1 MSLQIEYK
9 NRNNGGGHF
18 FDTDTMRFFS
28 SRIGII
34 RSKGDDYYFVTS
46 ERPPHGPRQFSVR
59 HMDIDGDINT
69 VGDFCSLTRYM
80 AEKTVKQLAGS
91 SY

>member
-1 MSLQIEYK
+1 MSLETEYK
-9 NRNNGGGHF
+9 YRTDGNGHF
-18 FDTDTMRFFS
+18 FDADSMRFFK
-28 SRIGII
+28 SRIGIV

-59 HMDIDGDINT
+59 HMDINGSINT
-69 VGDFCSLTRYM
+69 VGEFCSLTRYM

>member
-9 NRNNGGGHF
+9 NRNNGHGHF
-18 FDTDTMRFFS
+18 FDAATMRFFK

-34 RSKGDDYYFVTS
+34 RSKDDDYYFVTS

-59 HMDIDGDINT
+59 HMDIKGSIKT
-69 VGDFCSLTRYM
+69 IGEFCSLTRYM

-91 SY
+91 TY